1 MWLPLPTA
9 QGYKGQALRVLNKTF
24 FKTLFLL
31 IQTFNS
37 KNFYPKTLTALPT
50 PQQLWLSFFFSK
62 KNNGAKRSEAILNWI
77 AMSTFELK
85 THQIGRTYSNPHF
98 FILNKGLNSGKP
110 LLKSCANCFVVTTTT
125 EELKHTLFHLSMML
139 QIGGFYA
146 YYLKGS
152 VIQFISIDDCRSTLK
167 NSYCSL
173 FYDAIQLQKHINI
186 VSTINK
192 KEKELHKIISKM
204 ADLKVSYIQSL
215 FSKMQKEAI

>member
-1 MWLPLPTA
+1 MA
-9 QGYKGQALRVLNKTF
+9 IF
-24 FKTLFLL
+24 FLF
-31 IQTFNS
+31 
-37 KNFYPKTLTALPT
+37 
-50 PQQLWLSFFFSK
+50 K

-85 THQIGRTYSNPHF
+85 THQVGKTYSNPHF

-110 LLKSCANCFVVTTTT
+110 LSNPCPNCFVVTTST
-125 EELKHTLFHLSMML
+125 EKEKNTLYHLSMML

-152 VIQFISIDDCRSTLK
+152 VIPFISIDDCRNTLK
-167 NSYCSL
+167 NSYNSL

-186 VSTINK
+186 VSAINK